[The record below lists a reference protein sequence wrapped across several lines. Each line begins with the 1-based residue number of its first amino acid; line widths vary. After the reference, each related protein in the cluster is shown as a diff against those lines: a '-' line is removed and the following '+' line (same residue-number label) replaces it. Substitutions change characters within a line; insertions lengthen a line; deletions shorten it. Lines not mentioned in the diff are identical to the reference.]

1 MKNELFSYLDFRL
14 FLKEAYQKRKAASP
28 SFSHRKVAELTQT
41 SVGYF
46 IKIIQGKVNISDSI
60 RDRVSALF
68 LQTPN
73 EINYF
78 NLLVAHNQSKNEEER
93 NLFLSQIL
101 EFQNSYGKEVADR
114 ESSFYD
120 DYNKTIVLEAIAL
133 INEKTPLEAILNRF
147 SFPISKEKLDTVLSS
162 LKEIG
167 FIEEVEGV
175 YSQKS
180 RKLAPGNVKPQLL
193 KELNESWMKL
203 AIESMYKFEK
213 NERHISSVTL
223 SLSAR
228 GREQVEKL
236 LYSTRKQMVAIAQ
249 NDREVEQVIQVNM
262 QSFPLVR
269 GTSD

>member
-46 IKIIQGKVNISDSI
+46 IKIVQGKVNISDAI

-68 LQTPN
+68 LDTPSQ
-73 EINYF
+73 IKYF
-78 NLLVAHNQSKNEEER
+78 NLLVAHNQSKNEQER
-93 NLFLSQIL
+93 NEFLSQIL
-101 EFQNSYGKEVADR
+101 TFQNSYGKEVAAK

-133 INEKTPLEAILNRF
+133 INESTSLDDVLNRF
-147 SFPISKEKLDTVLSS
+147 SFPISKEKLNSVIHS

-167 FIEEVEGV
+167 FIEEKNGLL
-175 YSQKS
+175 SQSS
-180 RKLAPGNVKPQLL
+180 RKLASGNVSPLVL
-193 KELNESWMKL
+193 KELNEAWMKL
-203 AIESMYKFEK
+203 AIESMYNFEK

-223 SLSAR
+223 SLSDK

-249 NDREVEQVIQVNM
+249 NDREVDQVIQVNM
-262 QSFPLVR
+262 QAFPLVR
-269 GTSD
+269 GTSE